1 MANYKFTGKTIKHE
15 GIKLHQIQRSDTGEI
30 GGWIESKEN
39 LRQSGNCWVD
49 KDSKVLGHSIVK
61 GDALVKNSVIYD
73 STVKGSAEVVGSTLS
88 DMSMVSG
95 KAKVSNSKIQASEV
109 KGHAI
114 VVDSSVL
121 TMSYVGGYTSVY
133 NSTVYNRAKVLE
145 RATVRDSEVGQ
156 YAVVGGDVQILNTSG
171 FENRYALSGVVV
183 GGKSRGEIHV
193 DESNFNLD
201 NFLYII
207 NPDMMNLVKSLG
219 DKYHVLFDSY
229 LGRGKCR
236 LSMAMFSSEDKEKLT
251 DTGAVVADNGYEYEF
266 KSVEDVP
273 KWAVERSY
281 GSDAVIVGIGDASPI
296 CGVHDSL
303 YIVRSGNEVTIRF
316 TDMKKLRK
324 QTFKSKVPS
333 IAFAI
338 ECLHFDKISKT
349 FISKSLTIAE

>member
-1 MANYKFTGKTIKHE
+1 MANYKFTGKTIKHD

-61 GDALVKNSVIYD
+61 GDAVVKNSVILD
-73 STVKGSAEVVGSTLS
+73 STVKGSAKVVDSTLYDMSVVG
-88 DMSMVSG
+88 G

-109 KGHAI
+109 KGHAV
-114 VVDSSVL
+114 VVDSAVL
-121 TMSYVGGYTSVY
+121 TMSYVGGCASVH

-145 RATVRDSEVGQ
+145 RAAVRDSEVGR

-201 NFLYII
+201 DFLYIV
-207 NPDMMNLVKSLG
+207 NPDMMNLVKSFG
-219 DKYHVLFDSY
+219 DRYYVLFDRY
-229 LGRGKCR
+229 LDKGECK
-236 LSMAMFSSEDKEKLT
+236 LDSATLSSEDKEKLT
-251 DTGAVVADNGYEYEF
+251 AAGAMLADNGHEYEF
-266 KSVEDVP
+266 KSVEDLP
-273 KWAVERSY
+273 KWAVVRSY
-281 GSDAVIVGIGDASPI
+281 DSDAVIVGIGDSSPI
-296 CGVHDSL
+296 CGIHDAL
-303 YIVRSGNEVTIRF
+303 YIKRSGNEVTIRF

-324 QTFKSKVPS
+324 PIFKSKVPS
-333 IAFAI
+333 IASVI
-338 ECLHFDKISKT
+338 ECLHFDKVSKT
-349 FISKSLTIAE
+349 SIIKSLTITV